1 MATSPST
8 KITDADASRQL
19 AEDVARWAPGELDH
33 LTLRQVLGLMFS
45 LLSESERRVFLSRA
59 GADKGNGHYARS
71 LVVGSTPVEIQVP
84 RTRSGR
90 FRPGLLPGPYQ
101 RGFAEET
108 EALLWSLLLSCRS
121 INAAKEAL
129 RHMGLPVS
137 EQELETV
144 ACELI
149 DELDLKNTAPI
160 DSDLLALFMD
170 GKYVEI
176 KESERIRPYT
186 VYVVIG
192 LGRDGKKRTLA
203 CLPRPGRESLAEW
216 KTLLRSLL
224 ERGLRRVLMVVHDDV
239 PGLSPVT
246 ESLFPKADV
255 QLCIVHLQRN
265 AKRHLSKDAAG
276 EFTRRVRALKAA
288 WDAETAARQF
298 EDLCARLQG
307 EAPVFIAELRKK
319 RLHYLAFVR
328 YPDAIRRSLST
339 TNTVEVIN
347 KEIEKV
353 RINSGGYFQSEATLK
368 LKLGAL
374 TYGLEQG
381 RWSSP
386 AAAVG
391 EALHQLNLMFEAR
404 FESEEP

>member
-1 MATSPST
+1 MATSPSS
-8 KITDADASRQL
+8 KITDADVTRQL
-19 AEDVARWAPGELDH
+19 AEEIAQWAPGELDH

-45 LLSESERRVFLSRA
+45 LLSESERRAFLSRVHT
-59 GADKGNGHYARS
+59 DKGNGHYARS
-71 LVVGSTPVEIQVP
+71 LVIGSTPVEIQVP
-84 RTRSGR
+84 RTRTGR

-101 RGFAEET
+101 RGFSEET

-121 INAAKEAL
+121 INAAKDAL
-129 RHMGLPVS
+129 RQMGLPVS
-137 EQELETV
+137 EKELETV
-144 ACELI
+144 AAELI
-149 DELDLKNTAPI
+149 EELELKNTAPI
-160 DSDLLALFMD
+160 DCDLLALFMD

-203 CLPRPGRESLAEW
+203 CLPRPGRESLEEW
-216 KTLLRSLL
+216 KRLLRSLL

-246 ESLFPKADV
+246 EGLFPKTDV

-265 AKRHLSKDAAG
+265 AKRHLSKAAAT
-276 EFTRRVRALKAA
+276 EFTRRIRAIKAA
-288 WDAETAARQF
+288 WDPEMAAGQF
-298 EDLCARLQG
+298 EELCDLLQT
-307 EAPVFIAELRKK
+307 EAPTFIAELRKK
-319 RLHYLAFVR
+319 RDHYLAFVQ
-328 YPDAIRRSLST
+328 YPDSIRRSLST

-347 KEIEKV
+347 KEIEKI

-374 TYGLEQG
+374 TFGLEQG

-404 FESEEP
+404 FETEES